1 MCTALDSTLQGP
13 QYYEGGTAGSAIFI
27 LLAPQ
32 LGPLLQAL
40 TSSVLEKHRKAQLT
54 WICAAQG
61 FFGCRHFSKAN
72 DYLKKEGL
80 PPVDWQIDPIT

>member
-1 MCTALDSTLQGP
+1 MRFASYW
-13 QYYEGGTAGSAIFI
+13 YYTWGLSA
-27 LLAPQ
+27 AM
-32 LGPLLQAL
+32 
-40 TSSVLEKHRKAQLT
+40 LEKCRRAQLS
-54 WICAAQG
+54 WVCAAQG